1 MSYTSDLTDQEW
13 SIIEPLVSYS
23 GPCRPRKHSMR
34 VMLNAIFYLEKTGC
48 QWRMLPV
55 HFPPWKNVYEL
66 YYRWRL
72 SGKWD
77 QIHNTLR
84 SQVREKSVK
93 AASPTAAIIDSRS
106 VKTAQKG
113 GLEATMGE
121 RKLKAASTI

>member
-1 MSYTSDLTDQEW
+1 MNYASDLTDQEW
-13 SIIEPLVSYS
+13 SIIEPLVRYP

-48 QWRMLPV
+48 QWRMLPI
-55 HFPPWKNVYEL
+55 HFPPWKSVYEL

-77 QIHNTLR
+77 QIHDRIR
-84 SQVREKSVK
+84 SQVRKKTGK
-93 AASPTAAIIDSRS
+93 AATPTAAIIDSRS

-113 GLEATMGE
+113 DLEATMGE
-121 RKLKAASTI
+121 RKSKAASII